1 MNIKINSRL
10 LKIHPRL
17 PKGFKLTDY
26 EYRKKPKDSKI
37 PTFPINHNCLTKPE
51 FNLPKTPFTEQTYKQ
66 IQQCMETNPGRI
78 LEDYVKL
85 MDFMDFT
92 VENLEYAFLT
102 FNTYKH
108 TFYGVCGPFLYKEDK
123 DGIKRWFPFSS
134 LNNSN
139 SIILAQEN
147 EKLRNKIKEL
157 NESLSHIYE
166 KN

>member
-66 IQQCMETNPGRI
+66 IQQ
-78 LEDYVKL
+78 
-85 MDFMDFT
+85 
-92 VENLEYAFLT
+92 
-102 FNTYKH
+102 
-108 TFYGVCGPFLYKEDK
+108 
-123 DGIKRWFPFSS
+123 
-134 LNNSN
+134 
-139 SIILAQEN
+139 
-147 EKLRNKIKEL
+147 
-157 NESLSHIYE
+157 
-166 KN
+166 

>member
-1 MNIKINSRL
+1 M
-10 LKIHPRL
+10 KIHPRL

-26 EYRKKPKDSKI
+26 EHRKKTKDSKI
-37 PTFPINHNCLTKPE
+37 PTFPINHNYLSKPE

-147 EKLRNKIKEL
+147 EKLRNKIKEF
-157 NESLSHIYE
+157 E
-166 KN
+166 KISKLYIRKK